1 MCTIFGVPRITLAE
15 LRDMLRDGT
24 MSADLEKWVKRMT
37 TDFRIVSA
45 GINPRPGL
53 IPAKHNFFVSVSGLM
68 ATVSEAAVKNTADLD
83 GEASSKIGAKIFGD
97 YSHLLE
103 SNCQIGYR
111 RHGESIVQVC
121 CGSPYVARCGSRI
134 GSRYGGRGPS
144 TSARTSP
151 SPGLRCS
158 EARPNR
164 RRTSGV
170 WMRSPFPRATRARRT
185 SRRTR
190 YLQLSLAH
198 PLAPLQRAHPSA
210 PSLLQIH

>member
-24 MSADLEKWVKRMT
+24 MGADLEKWVKRMT

-121 CGSPYVARCGSRI
+121 CGSPYVARCRLLDQHDVA
-134 GSRYGGRGPS
+134 RALAHAMVAGGRPRVLEP
-144 TSARTSP
+144 ARALAH
-151 SPGLRCS
+151 GIRRH
-158 EARPNR
+158 ARPDGALLAYGCGAHSGGARVRGGR
-164 RRTSGV
+164 REE
-170 WMRSPFPRATRARRT
+170 
-185 SRRTR
+185 
-190 YLQLSLAH
+190 
-198 PLAPLQRAHPSA
+198 
-210 PSLLQIH
+210 

>member
-111 RHGESIVQVC
+111 RHGESIVQV
-121 CGSPYVARCGSRI
+121 RCGSLY
-134 GSRYGGRGPS
+134 GSSSMRF
-144 TSARTSP
+144 AR
-151 SPGLRCS
+151 LRCS
-158 EARPNR
+158 MHIY
-164 RRTSGV
+164 THIWG
-170 WMRSPFPRATRARRT
+170 
-185 SRRTR
+185 
-190 YLQLSLAH
+190 Q
-198 PLAPLQRAHPSA
+198 
-210 PSLLQIH
+210 

>member
-83 GEASSKIGAKIFGD
+83 GEAASKIGAKIFGD

-111 RHGESIVQVC
+111 RHGESIVQVR
-121 CGSPYVARCGSRI
+121 CGTRFGLRCGSLY
-134 GSRYGGRGPS
+134 GSSSMRF
-144 TSARTSP
+144 AR
-151 SPGLRCS
+151 LRCS
-158 EARPNR
+158 MHIY
-164 RRTSGV
+164 THIWG
-170 WMRSPFPRATRARRT
+170 
-185 SRRTR
+185 
-190 YLQLSLAH
+190 Q
-198 PLAPLQRAHPSA
+198 
-210 PSLLQIH
+210 